1 MRFPRPPTDEK
12 QANIVRR
19 SKEQFRN
26 EYSLAEAAAAALRHE
41 AIFTLWEVRGSED
54 GEGEGGGEGF

>member
-1 MRFPRPPTDEK
+1 MH
-12 QANIVRR
+12 R